1 MTRVGVVGLGVMGL
15 PMALN
20 LAKAGFEVAG
30 YDRDSFRQQPMLA
43 LGGRAATG
51 LHDTVERAE
60 VVLTVLPDSP
70 DVEEVVLGDR
80 GHLGQGAGGPPVRR
94 LQYRATGN
102 VGRGGPSNAR
112 PRCPPPGC
120 TRKRWSEGC
129 RRGDALDH
137 GRRGEGRL
145 PCRKASPRCRRQDRR
160 QGGRRRCRTDGEGR
174 EPASRR
180 RIIELVSE
188 ALVLIE
194 ASGIDPGPALEV
206 LGGGLAGNRVLDI
219 KSKSLVA
226 RDFRPGFRIDLH
238 HKDMGIALAA
248 ARQAGVSLP
257 VTALVA
263 QLIAAVCANGGGNLD
278 HSPLLGLVEQLSGRR
293 QQA

>member
-1 MTRVGVVGLGVMGL
+1 M
-15 PMALN
+15 
-20 LAKAGFEVAG
+20 
-30 YDRDSFRQQPMLA
+30 
-43 LGGRAATG
+43 
-51 LHDTVERAE
+51 
-60 VVLTVLPDSP
+60 
-70 DVEEVVLGDR
+70 
-80 GHLGQGAGGPPVRR
+80 
-94 LQYRATGN
+94 
-102 VGRGGPSNAR
+102 
-112 PRCPPPGC
+112 
-120 TRKRWSEGC
+120 
-129 RRGDALDH
+129 
-137 GRRGEGRL
+137 
-145 PCRKASPRCRRQDRR
+145 
-160 QGGRRRCRTDGEGR
+160 
-174 EPASRR
+174 
-180 RIIELVSE
+180 
-188 ALVLIE
+188 LIE

-206 LGGGLAGNRVLDI
+206 LGGGLAGNRVLDM